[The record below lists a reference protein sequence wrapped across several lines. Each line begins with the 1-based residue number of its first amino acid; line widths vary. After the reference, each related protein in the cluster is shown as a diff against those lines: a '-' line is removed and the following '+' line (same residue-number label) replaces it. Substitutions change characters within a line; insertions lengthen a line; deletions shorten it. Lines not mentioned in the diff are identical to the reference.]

1 MLVVDRHLGSVRGG
15 VEDLGKGATV
25 RFDSFGGAGISDLG
39 EGVVAESTLEVVA
52 GVDVLKTPLKI
63 FLLKVI

>member
-15 VEDLGKGATV
+15 VKDLGKGATV

-52 GVDVLKTPLKI
+52 GVDVLKKPLKKI
-63 FLLKVI
+63 LLKVI